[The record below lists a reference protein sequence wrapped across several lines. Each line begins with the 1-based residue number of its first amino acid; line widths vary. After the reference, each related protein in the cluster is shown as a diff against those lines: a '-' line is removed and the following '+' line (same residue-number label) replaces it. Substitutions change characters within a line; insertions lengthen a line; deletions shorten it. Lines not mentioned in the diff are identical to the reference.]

1 MPRTKGPVFS
11 VTGYLV
17 WNYFAQCY
25 EIILDDDQT
34 QPVVFRNNGFLMR
47 WRIKQW
53 RKYRITAT
61 GHLWGDWDML
71 VMKVR
76 KVMKPAPKFHNF
88 NCGV

>member
-11 VTGYLV
+11 VTGYLA

-61 GHLWGDWDML
+61 GALWGEWDML
-71 VMKVR
+71 VIKVR
-76 KVMKPAPKFHNF
+76 RA
-88 NCGV
+88 G